1 MTHTICTH
9 AKRRKDGELKLRG
22 EPFFVLNTMSN
33 TVNEMCYHHF
43 LMWLRD
49 YADLFREGKLKVIVC
64 EAHP

>member
-9 AKRRKDGELKLRG
+9 AKRKDGELRLIGG
-22 EPFFVLNTMSN
+22 ESFFVLNTMSN

-49 YADLFREGKLKVIVC
+49 YADLFREGKMKVIVVR
-64 EAHP
+64 